1 MKKLLLLAGILAISG
16 ITFSAEADLEVKAQ
30 IVKPLTLTTEPVDFG
45 ILVAGQGRVSTRDGI
60 GKNGKISLLGGAKE
74 NVRLKVEGFNE
85 GIGSGKG
92 AGVYLTN
99 INDNNSKLVA
109 TLGSE
114 DIGNGHGHNI
124 SINLEKMFE
133 NSFALKE
140 NGSLEFPVYGILED
154 GVPLNATPGQYTGT
168 IKVTAD
174 YEFNS
179 GK

>member
-16 ITFSAEADLEVKAQ
+16 VAFSAGVEAELEVKAQ

-60 GKNGKISLLGGAKE
+60 GKNGKILLSGGAKE
-74 NVRLKVEGFNE
+74 NVLLKVEGFNE
-85 GIGSGKG
+85 GIGAGKG

-99 INDNNSKLVA
+99 INDTNSKLIA
-109 TLGSE
+109 TLASSDE
-114 DIGNGHGHNI
+114 HHP
-124 SINLEKMFE
+124 SLNLEKIFNTPYSLDE
-133 NSFALKE
+133 K
-140 NGSLEFPVYGILED
+140 GSLEFPVYGILQD
-154 GVPLNATPGQYTGT
+154 GVPTNATPGQYTGT